1 MMTENLDIDYTKY
14 DFKYSTEMYV
24 HLSQGILS
32 KIQIVC
38 IDKNETQKL
47 ASIIFINTGNDVFI
61 KEILNVYDNEVVVS
75 LRDKSTHSIVLKDNI
90 QAEKF
95 VNFMQSVIEFRYKI
109 IKATI
114 FRDTLEI
121 TREPLMTRLS

>member
-1 MMTENLDIDYTKY
+1 MNTIQDTFL
-14 DFKYSTEMYV
+14 
-24 HLSQGILS
+24 
-32 KIQIVC
+32 KIQIIC

-47 ASIIFINTGNDVFI
+47 ASMIFINTGNDVFI

-75 LRDKSTHSIVLKDNI
+75 LRDKSAHSIILKDNI

-95 VNFMQSVIEFRYKI
+95 VDFMQSVIEFRYKI

-114 FRDTLEI
+114 FHDTLEI
-121 TREPLMTRLS
+121 TKELLIKGSS

>member
-1 MMTENLDIDYTKY
+1 MNAIQDTFLKT
-14 DFKYSTEMYV
+14 
-24 HLSQGILS
+24 
-32 KIQIVC
+32 QIVC

-47 ASIIFINTGNDVFI
+47 AGMIFINTGNDVFV

-75 LRDKSTHSIVLKDNI
+75 LRDKSAHSIMLKDNI

-95 VNFMQSVIEFRYKI
+95 VDFMQSVIEFRYKI

-114 FRDTLEI
+114 IHDTLEI
-121 TREPLMTRLS
+121 TKELLIKGSS